1 MEPLS
6 TNVSIPIGADR
17 MDAYFTRPAQANGSI
32 VLIQE
37 IFGVTPAMRS
47 IADDLAGAGYAVVVP
62 DIYWRLARN
71 LSLGNGEDANERQAA
86 VDYSLR
92 YDEVTG
98 ALDLAACAN
107 WLQAEQAADQRPI
120 VFGFCLGGRMAVRM
134 AAATPLSGMISMY
147 GVGLNKL
154 GDLIQ
159 EIQCPLQFHFGTNDN
174 HNPVEV
180 IEAVSDAVIKRGHEG
195 DEFYTYEG
203 AEHAFYN
210 RFRAD
215 RFSPVAHELA
225 KARALR
231 FAARCFGDFSQPA
244 VGAPT

>member
-1 MEPLS
+1 MDLLS
-6 TNVSIPIGADR
+6 TNVSIPIGSDR
-17 MDAYFTRPAQANGSI
+17 MDAYFTRPAQASGSI

-71 LSLGNGEDANERQAA
+71 LDLGNGEDANERQAA

-98 ALDLAACAN
+98 VLDLTACAD
-107 WLQAEQAADQRPI
+107 WLQAEQAVDQRPI
-120 VFGFCLGGRMAVRM
+120 VFGFCLGGRMAVRL

-159 EIQCPLQFHFGTNDN
+159 AIRCPVQFHFGTNDN

-180 IEAVSDAVIKRGHEG
+180 IQAVRDEVAKRERAN
-195 DEFYTYEG
+195 DEFHTYEG
-203 AEHAFYN
+203 AEHAFFN
-210 RFRAD
+210 RLRAD
-215 RFSPVAHELA
+215 RFNPGAHELA
-225 KARALR
+225 RSRALR
-231 FAARCFGDFSQPA
+231 FAASRFAEA
-244 VGAPT
+244 VPRDSRA

>member
-1 MEPLS
+1 
-6 TNVSIPIGADR
+6 
-17 MDAYFTRPAQANGSI
+17 MDAYYTRPARAHGTI

-47 IADDLAGAGYAVVVP
+47 IADDLANSGYAVLVP

-71 LSLGNGEDANERQAA
+71 LNLGNGEDDNERQQA

-92 YDEVTG
+92 YDEGTG
-98 ALDLAACAN
+98 ALDLAACAD
-107 WLQAEQAADQRPI
+107 WLQAEQTADQRPI
-120 VFGFCLGGRMAVRM
+120 VFGFCLGGRMAIRM

-159 EIQCPLQFHFGTNDN
+159 GIECPLQFHFGTNDN

-180 IEAVSDAVIKRGHEG
+180 IEAVSDAVTRRGRDD

-215 RFSPVAHELA
+215 RFNPDAHELA

-231 FAARCFGDFSQPA
+231 FAAKCFGDFSQPS
-244 VGAPT
+244 GGDPT

>member
-1 MEPLS
+1 MDLLS
-6 TNVSIPIGADR
+6 TNVSIPIGSDR
-17 MDAYFTRPAQANGSI
+17 MDAYFTRPAQASGSI

-98 ALDLAACAN
+98 VLDLAACAN
-107 WLQAEQAADQRPI
+107 WIQAEQAAEQRPI
-120 VFGFCLGGRMAVRM
+120 AVGFCLGGRLAVRL

-159 EIQCPLQFHFGTNDN
+159 AIRCPVQFHFGTNDN

-180 IEAVSDAVIKRGHEG
+180 IQAVRDEVAKRGRAN
-195 DEFYTYEG
+195 DEFHTYEG
-203 AEHAFYN
+203 AEHAFFN
-210 RFRAD
+210 RLRAD
-215 RFSPVAHELA
+215 RFNPGAHELA
-225 KARALR
+225 RSRALR
-231 FAARCFGDFSQPA
+231 FAASRFAEA
-244 VGAPT
+244 VPRDSRA